1 MVMSLMIVMGQAVIL
16 YKLNFPGMGTLTLL
30 VDVSIGGSS
39 IYVST
44 VNKCH
49 YYINSCQLHNFPS

>member
-1 MVMSLMIVMGQAVIL
+1 MIVMGQAVIL